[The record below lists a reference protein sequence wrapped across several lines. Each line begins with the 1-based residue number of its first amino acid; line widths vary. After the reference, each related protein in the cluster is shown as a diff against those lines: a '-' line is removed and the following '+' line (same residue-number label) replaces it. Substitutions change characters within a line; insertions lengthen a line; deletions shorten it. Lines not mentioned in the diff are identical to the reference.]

1 MYMKHLCITV
11 RLAIAKIKLIL
22 AETFVGELI
31 YVAPNLLTV
40 KSERSNYTQVRREF
54 CVPKNSFHLLPRVL
68 KVYIESLDIAF

>member
-31 YVAPNLLTV
+31 YVAPNLLTF
-40 KSERSNYTQVRREF
+40 KPERSNYTEVRREF

-68 KVYIESLDIAF
+68 KAYFESLEIAF